1 MLLDNFF
8 KILSL
13 EIVGAKA
20 NVRIELNPLHKIYR
34 GHFPEIPVV
43 PGVCMIQMLD
53 EVMKKI
59 VGREIKMLKGDHIKF
74 LAVIDPMMKKELKF
88 DINFSINENSKLNV
102 SAELTNDDIKYF
114 KFKGV
119 YSLM

>member
-102 SAELTNDDIKYF
+102 LAELTNDDIKYF

>member
-20 NVRIELNPLHKIYR
+20 NVRIELDPLHKIYR